1 MGCDIKEEWGV
12 TYGKSV
18 CLREREK
25 CSPIASPFF
34 PDATHWF
41 FPYVTHLFFPI
52 CAHTSSPSVNR
63 HVFFSFLLAQLR
75 RRCPR
80 PSLHPTVSHGEQ
92 GRYYEGPAAPRRRGG
107 GRRQRERRRRRRSGR
122 ERTAVPIRRGDAAAD
137 AAAAVAGG
145 RVGGTPTN
153 ALWELVHLAHRAD
166 RQTFARTHVH
176 THFSHTP
183 RPILLICITGCIFLG
198 EASCRV
204 FVSCFLQDVVTR
216 RPFCMHT
223 SHRSSRPNLA
233 VSPEGLQRRAP
244 CVRGARSAIGR
255 ADRTIN

>member
-1 MGCDIKEEWGV
+1 MGCDIWEECV
-12 TYGKSV
+12 FE
-18 CLREREK
+18 REREVLSD
-25 CSPIASPFF
+25 CLPILPRCHAL
-34 PDATHWF
+34 
-41 FPYVTHLFFPI
+41 VLPI
-52 CAHTSSPSVNR
+52 CHTSFLPHMCTHFFSLFVNR

-176 THFSHTP
+176 
-183 RPILLICITGCIFLG
+183 
-198 EASCRV
+198 
-204 FVSCFLQDVVTR
+204 
-216 RPFCMHT
+216 
-223 SHRSSRPNLA
+223 
-233 VSPEGLQRRAP
+233 
-244 CVRGARSAIGR
+244 
-255 ADRTIN
+255 

>member
-107 GRRQRERRRRRRSGR
+107 GRRPRERRRRRRSGR

-183 RPILLICITGCIFLG
+183 RPILLICITGCISRRGKLSRFRLLFSPRCRHTPPFLH
-198 EASCRV
+198 AYFSPL
-204 FVSCFLQDVVTR
+204 FAPKS
-216 RPFCMHT
+216 
-223 SHRSSRPNLA
+223 RSVA
-233 VSPEGLQRRAP
+233 
-244 CVRGARSAIGR
+244 
-255 ADRTIN
+255 